1 MHLIELFLPCDRG
14 DGSPVPESEIQQIVA
29 ELADR
34 FGGATAF
41 TRSPA
46 TGLWK
51 AEGAVEV
58 DKIIIVEVMVEDLD
72 MPWWRAYREQL
83 ETELQQEQVLIRAT
97 LCLTF

>member
-14 DGSPVPESEIQQIVA
+14 DGTAVPESEIQQIVTD
-29 ELADR
+29 LAHR

-51 AEGAVEV
+51 AAGTVEI
-58 DKIIIVEVMVEDLD
+58 DRIIIVEVMVEDLD
-72 MPWWRAYREQL
+72 MPWWREYRQQL
-83 ETELQQEQVLIRAT
+83 EAQLQQEEVLIRAT
-97 LCLTF
+97 LCLTL